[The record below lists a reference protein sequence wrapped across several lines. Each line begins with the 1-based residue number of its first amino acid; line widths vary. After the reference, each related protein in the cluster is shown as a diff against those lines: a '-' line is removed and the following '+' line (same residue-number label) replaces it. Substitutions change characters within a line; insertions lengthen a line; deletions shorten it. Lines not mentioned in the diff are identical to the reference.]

1 MDAENVFVIKN
12 ILFHSDKDSNK
23 GMKMHKYFHTVMIT
37 IEKNS
42 TRTILYQWD
51 TENKPANQFSKSK
64 TFNIKSFTLLTSEM
78 ILGKIFSWKTPFSK
92 LLYLLYE
99 RWSSMKIP
107 LTQLF
112 LLEYVIAKIYV
123 KEIINIERLRIVK
136 KIVMTYDNFL
146 KPTVPTVNHQFF

>member
-51 TENKPANQFSKSK
+51 TENKPANQFSLSFALH
-64 TFNIKSFTLLTSEM
+64 TFEMTLL
-78 ILGKIFSWKTPFSK
+78 KVFSWKTPS
-92 LLYLLYE
+92 
-99 RWSSMKIP
+99 
-107 LTQLF
+107 
-112 LLEYVIAKIYV
+112 
-123 KEIINIERLRIVK
+123 
-136 KIVMTYDNFL
+136 
-146 KPTVPTVNHQFF
+146 H